1 MALDQPKG
9 GPWQVARKMD
19 DSSLLPLARHG
30 VSPRGARHGPGI
42 AFGPP
47 LRRSPTI
54 PAVVP
59 ASSSGCVG
67 GLPLLSWLSA
77 VGYPGGGGRV
87 TRMQGRRCNRPAVV
101 MALGLVLV
109 AGCGG
114 PAPTP
119 SRARLQPFVPY
130 QTLHIVAPTPTIK
143 PTPIPEPTWTLAQK
157 GHFCSALA
165 ALEVAK
171 TEGTA
176 AYSAAEADQW
186 TQVLSHAKRVQS
198 QAQIAL
204 DEFDAAHSSRWMPSA
219 DAVAGLAEMAQEYW
233 DAAHEVV
240 WDMENQLPLN
250 VIDVSPLGMIGL
262 LNTDSQRLDYE
273 LGGC

>member
-1 MALDQPKG
+1 
-9 GPWQVARKMD
+9 
-19 DSSLLPLARHG
+19 
-30 VSPRGARHGPGI
+30 
-42 AFGPP
+42 
-47 LRRSPTI
+47 
-54 PAVVP
+54 
-59 ASSSGCVG
+59 
-67 GLPLLSWLSA
+67 
-77 VGYPGGGGRV
+77 
-87 TRMQGRRCNRPAVV
+87 MQGRRGNRAAVV

-143 PTPIPEPTWTLAQK
+143 PTPTPEPTWTSAQK
-157 GHFCSALA
+157 GHLCSALA

-176 AYSAAEADQW
+176 AYSAAEADRW
-186 TQVLSHAKRVQS
+186 AQVLSHAKRVQS

-204 DEFDAAHSSRWMPSA
+204 DEFDAANSSRWMPSA
-219 DAVAGLAEMAQEYW
+219 DAVTGLAEVAQEYW

-240 WDMENQLPLN
+240 WDMENQLPVNAL
-250 VIDVSPLGMIGL
+250 DVSPFGMIGL
-262 LNTDSQRLDYE
+262 LNTDPQRLDYE